1 VRGAHEEGARLHIE
15 VSTPESGGGEVSEQ
29 RILSPARAVPA
40 IVLGCGKGAESAMLK
55 LSRASVY
62 AFYGLTYIASQP
74 PGRCV
79 PLSEI
84 HEHYGVPEKHLA
96 KIFQVL
102 VRAGLLES
110 TRGAHGGFALT
121 RPAEQIGPLDVVQA
135 LEGPID
141 EAGCLLLTE
150 KCPSHGVCRINV
162 VWRRAQHAML
172 RALRQSTLAEMVED
186 PLVPLRTPSRRD
198 RPAPDR

>member
-1 VRGAHEEGARLHIE
+1 MF
-15 VSTPESGGGEVSEQ
+15 GG
-29 RILSPARAVPA
+29 
-40 IVLGCGKGAESAMLK
+40 GKGAESAMMR

-62 AFYGLTYIASQP
+62 AFYGLTHIASQP
-74 PGRCV
+74 QGRCV

-84 HEHYGVPEKHLA
+84 HERYGVPEKHLA

-110 TRGAHGGFALT
+110 TRGVRGGFALT
-121 RPAEQIGPLDVVQA
+121 RPAEKICPLDVVQA

-141 EAGCLLLTE
+141 EAGCLLLAE
-150 KCPSHGVCRINV
+150 KCPSHGVCRINA

-172 RALRQSTLAEMVED
+172 RVLRQSTLADMVED
-186 PLVPLRTPSRRD
+186 PLHPLRTPSSLDGRLLD
-198 RPAPDR
+198 R